1 MGIEIII
8 LILAWFLAGAIIAV
22 WMYLDMKANKRFES
36 YWLLL
41 GLLLSV
47 VGLGIYLARIK
58 MERRYPY
65 QYPPRPEYENPQY
78 KFKDHYY
85 EKDKWEEKN
94 EEAEEADSKVNV
106 DQIEGIP
113 RCPHCGAAISSHNW
127 ECPHCGKR
135 IKE

>member
-8 LILAWFLAGAIIAV
+8 LILAWFIAGAIIAV

-36 YWLLL
+36 LWLLV

-47 VGLGIYLARIK
+47 IGLGVYLARIK
-58 MERRYPY
+58 MKRRYPY

-85 EKDKWEEKN
+85 QREWKEER
-94 EEAEEADSKVNV
+94 EEVEEEPKTDLE
-106 DQIEGIP
+106 QIEGIP

-127 ECPHCGKR
+127 ECPHCKKK